1 MTIKIFG
8 RKSSCNVQKVIWFC
22 SEANISFETV
32 DYGGKHGKTKEDFFK
47 SKNPNS
53 TVPVIDDNGFILYES
68 NAIIRYLSNK
78 YNILKLKNNEQNALT
93 DQWMDWA
100 SFTLAA
106 PCATVTLNSLLLPLE
121 KRDPE
126 KILKAKNQVLSLLK
140 ILDVQLLKNE
150 FIIGD
155 NFSLADIPAG
165 CWYNR
170 CVKLDFELSDYKG
183 ITSWGLRLAEREAF
197 QKSIV
202 LATLPQN

>member
-8 RKSSCNVQKVIWFC
+8 GKSSCNVQKVIWFC
-22 SEANISFETV
+22 SEANISFERV

-78 YNILKLKNNEQNALT
+78 YNILKLKNNEQIALT
-93 DQWMDWA
+93 DQWMDCA
-100 SFTLAA
+100 SFTLSA

-140 ILDVQLLKNE
+140 ILDVQLLKN
-150 FIIGD
+150 
-155 NFSLADIPAG
+155 
-165 CWYNR
+165 
-170 CVKLDFELSDYKG
+170 
-183 ITSWGLRLAEREAF
+183 
-197 QKSIV
+197 
-202 LATLPQN
+202 